1 MATELTLTHPNG
13 LRKTAWL
20 GFSWT
25 SLFFG
30 PLPALFRGDWFAF
43 AAYVFAF
50 FVIGMVTGGV
60 AAPLLWLIWPFF
72 YNRWHARRLVEQGY
86 QLTGAAIPME
96 AARARLNG

>member
-1 MATELTLTHPNG
+1 MATQLTLTHPSG
-13 LRKTAWL
+13 LRKTAYL

-43 AAYVFAF
+43 AAFLLGF
-50 FVIGMVTGGV
+50 FTIGFFTAGLG
-60 AAPLLWLIWPFF
+60 APFFWLVWPFF
-72 YNRWHARRLVEQGY
+72 YNRWHARRLVEKGY
-86 QLTGAAIPME
+86 QLTEAAIPLE